1 MSSEHTDKARISMT
15 IDPKLLRRIDAVCES
30 RNEPRSSMIE
40 RILESEMNE
49 EEQFVEDMENPVLR
63 ALARIIADTP
73 GVTKFL
79 ASLGGMDTGLAN
91 IENLKSKMREQIGKE
106 QERQKGK
113 RKGKA
118 AQAVE

>member
-40 RILESEMNE
+40 RILENEMDE
-49 EEQFVEDMENPVLR
+49 EEQFVKDMENPVLR

-79 ASLGGMDTGLAN
+79 ASLGGMDTGLDN
-91 IENLKSKMREQIGKE
+91 IENLKSKMREQIGKG

-118 AQAVE
+118 AEAVE